1 VKGNLS
7 LNYEFE
13 DPFASIE
20 SAQEY
25 LTLLLEA
32 VAEVKQ
38 GVQSDILETVDTQYC
53 RRHQALQLVLYNL
66 QKLDHHLKSS
76 HRILNDLRTLRRL
89 LLNERHPSVPKP
101 SGSMQSF
108 TSADVRFRERPDR
121 ISR

>member
-1 VKGNLS
+1 MKGSLS

-32 VAEVKQ
+32 VAGVKQ
-38 GVQSDILETVDTQYC
+38 SVQSDILETVDTQYC

-89 LLNERHPSVPKP
+89 LLNERYPSAPKP
-101 SGSMQSF
+101 SGSVQSV

-121 ISR
+121 IGR